1 MRREQRL
8 GGARLSCTAHRL
20 AHERWRRQPVSRP
33 VEQRRAATGTDTAIP
48 TEQTDKLYSLVG
60 KQLKLD
66 DAAAVQ
72 PYLDQLAALPDVEE
86 VRFGGNTLG
95 IQACEAIA
103 KELESKRSLRVSSRS
118 PPRRRRV
125 ERSLTSTRLDRL
137 PTFPTSLPAG

>member
-1 MRREQRL
+1 MRREQP
-8 GGARLSCTAHRL
+8 GASPLSCTAHSDSTKKK
-20 AHERWRRQPVSRP
+20 WRRQPVSWP
-33 VEQRRAATGTDTAIP
+33 VEQRRGAIGTDTAIA

-103 KELESKRSLRVSSRS
+103 KELESKRKLRVSSRS
-118 PPRRRRV
+118 LTRPRC
-125 ERSLTSTRLDRL
+125 
-137 PTFPTSLPAG
+137 